1 MKMKKDIFFEE
12 LLECMEIDPVDI
24 NEDTVFRE
32 LEDFDSM
39 AVMSIVAYADEKFGK
54 TLPAEQLQEMKTVR
68 DLMELIGMENFEK

>member
-12 LLECMEIDPVDI
+12 LLECVEIEPVDI
-24 NEDTVFRE
+24 DEDTVFRE

-54 TLPAEQLQEMKTVR
+54 TLAAEQLQDMKTVR
-68 DLMELIGMENFEK
+68 DLMELIGMEHFE